1 MREAG
6 LLEQLAGE
14 LQVRLTQL
22 QGGVVTP
29 GERRQ
34 QAGGRLSGLE
44 VDSMQ
49 QVLHVDGAGQ
59 RLAHLHL
66 VEGGLAGIECQ
77 EGDVHARLDRQVEIR
92 ILVDHRQLAGGGGAH
107 HVALAGQQLGEPLG
121 RLGRDVVDQL
131 FNLGLAAPVA
141 GMAQVTD
148 ELVVTVLLEA
158 EGPGA
163 YGAIVEQR
171 RGAGLDHLLAIL
183 GRQHHGVVACQGGEE
198 GGIRSV
204 ELEHHL
210 IGALLVDPL
219 DEGGQPQAVEIG
231 VLAAGDGVER
241 VVFVQQALVG
251 EQHVVGVELAGRAEP
266 GGAMEGHPLAQVQG
280 IGEPIVAAV
289 PVSGQAPLDAQGI
302 GVHLEQAIIE
312 RAGTGIQG
320 HPRIGDLRVEG
331 LGSPFDTVDEPCLGG
346 LCLFL
351 TAGDQDQETEQ
362 QWFEHSHYGTM
373 FSCRVARRGAGAL
386 QEPAGQGLPLLGSVA
401 IAVTIQPRAC
411 AQHAP
416 KSVMA
421 QDQSLSALPLLSSPS
436 SSWYLRSMPRN
447 W

>member
-1 MREAG
+1 
-6 LLEQLAGE
+6 
-14 LQVRLTQL
+14 
-22 QGGVVTP
+22 
-29 GERRQ
+29 
-34 QAGGRLSGLE
+34 
-44 VDSMQ
+44 
-49 QVLHVDGAGQ
+49 
-59 RLAHLHL
+59 
-66 VEGGLAGIECQ
+66 
-77 EGDVHARLDRQVEIR
+77 
-92 ILVDHRQLAGGGGAH
+92 
-107 HVALAGQQLGEPLG
+107 
-121 RLGRDVVDQL
+121 
-131 FNLGLAAPVA
+131 
-141 GMAQVTD
+141 MAQVTD

-163 YGAIVEQR
+163 DGAIVEQR

-183 GRQHHGVVACQGGEE
+183 GRQHHGVVAGQGGEE
-198 GGIRSV
+198 GGIRPV

-289 PVSGQAPLDAQGI
+289 PVGGQAPLDAQGI

-331 LGSPFDTVDEPCLGG
+331 LGSPFDAVDEPCLGG

-386 QEPAGQGLPLLGSVA
+386 QEPAGQGLPLLGSVG